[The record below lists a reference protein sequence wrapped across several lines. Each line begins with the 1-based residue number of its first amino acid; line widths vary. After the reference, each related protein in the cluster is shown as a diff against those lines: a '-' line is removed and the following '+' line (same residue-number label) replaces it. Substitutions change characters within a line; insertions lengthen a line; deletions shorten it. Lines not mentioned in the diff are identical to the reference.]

1 MYMLL
6 LKNRIQDYL
15 RFIIFIYEDPYF
27 KNTVYIIIHLNIII
41 PQCVNT
47 RNVKTLFLYTGCC
60 SHHRKFVKCLPLL
73 SLSLTDYIWCI
84 VAVNRGETI
93 PGITVRPHTRIVVP
107 REIRID
113 GMYT

>member
-1 MYMLL
+1 MLL

-15 RFIIFIYEDPYF
+15 RFIILYLYMKTLILRIQYTY
-27 KNTVYIIIHLNIII
+27 IHLNIII

-47 RNVKTLFLYTGCC
+47 RNVKTLFLYTVAAVTTENLSSACP
-60 SHHRKFVKCLPLL
+60 S
-73 SLSLTDYIWCI
+73 SLSFTDYIWCI

-93 PGITVRPHTRIVVP
+93 PGITVRPHIRIVVP

-113 GMYT
+113 GIYT